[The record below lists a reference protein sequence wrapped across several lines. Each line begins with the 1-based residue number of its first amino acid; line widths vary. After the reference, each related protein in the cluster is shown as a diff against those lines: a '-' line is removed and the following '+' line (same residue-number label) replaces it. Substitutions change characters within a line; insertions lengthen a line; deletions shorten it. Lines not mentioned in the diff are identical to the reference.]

1 MNAKLPPKAIG
12 NQIWQRLWGT
22 CIIQVAKGKL
32 MANLR
37 TSKMLRPQMKENT
50 LSPESPYKLK
60 IGISWEMHE
69 KQASFIPKYYFI
81 CSPNFDLEEND
92 FIFQPQN

>member
-12 NQIWQRLWGT
+12 SQIRQRLWGT

-32 MANLR
+32 TANLR

-60 IGISWEMHE
+60 IGTSWEVHE
-69 KQASFIPKYYFI
+69 KQASFTSKYYFI
-81 CSPNFDLEEND
+81 CSSNFDLEEND